1 MTGTVSLWPVSRIAS
16 LICFACG
23 VLALLFTIACI
34 PDVFGMGFFFVVT
47 CACIGAGIYFQG
59 QRERTAIK
67 NNT

>member
-1 MTGTVSLWPVSRIAS
+1 MAREQDCLPDLFS
-16 LICFACG
+16 CG

-34 PDVFGMGFFFVVT
+34 PNVFGMGFFFVVT